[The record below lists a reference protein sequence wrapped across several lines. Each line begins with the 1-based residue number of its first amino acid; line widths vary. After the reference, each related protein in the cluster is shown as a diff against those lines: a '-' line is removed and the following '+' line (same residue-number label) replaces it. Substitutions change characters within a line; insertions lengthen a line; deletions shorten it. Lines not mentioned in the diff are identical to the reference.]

1 LRGALTATAKSLEDL
16 RAQTVAR
23 ETLFGKRLEEG
34 LQACASRIEMALAA
48 ALGVHVISARVEVLR
63 KALKTESA
71 AVRDSVRGLEA
82 RVMTA
87 ADWQKDRNSE
97 VFSIVALL
105 SKRVVSAERRVE
117 QIEGTFDLNMSRP
130 CRSTSN
136 FEAHDV
142 QQIEDCASKEQ
153 IPTGV
158 QHEQT
163 AQ

>member
-1 LRGALTATAKSLEDL
+1 LRFGI
-16 RAQTVAR
+16 
-23 ETLFGKRLEEG
+23 ET
-34 LQACASRIEMALAA
+34 ALAA
-48 ALGVHVISARVEVLR
+48 ALGIHVISARVEDLR

-71 AVRDSVRGLEA
+71 TVRDSVRGLEA

-117 QIEGTFDLNMSRP
+117 QIEGTFDLNLSRS
-130 CRSTSN
+130 CRSSSK

-142 QQIEDCASKEQ
+142 QQIEDWASKEQ
-153 IPTGV
+153 IPTGTECSIPIEEYDTSRRLNDIKDTKSV
-158 QHEQT
+158 SRYYL
-163 AQ
+163 